1 MGSNPTPSVGLLQVV
16 IRFVG
21 RFVPSQER
29 WPSGLRRTLGKRVY
43 VYAYRGFESLSLRLE
58 IRFGLESFMM
68 CRLTTRRKV
77 PILGLV
83 RLLSGQRDYWPGT
96 PSGPGGSSGP
106 GTECVLA
113 ARESNELRNK
123 KSPQLS
129 LRAFFVSLTTISIR
143 WYEHLR

>member
-1 MGSNPTPSVGLLQVV
+1 MVGP
-16 IRFVG
+16 G
-21 RFVPSQER
+21 EER

-58 IRFGLESFMM
+58 IQLGSHRLIM
-68 CRLTTRRKV
+68 CRLTTRSKV

-123 KSPQLS
+123 KARSESCGLF
-129 LRAFFVSLTTISIR
+129 LFR
-143 WYEHLR
+143 